1 MDYNSDVNAHRVA
14 LEINFIAKNAVD
26 REISIDMLKKEIE
39 HTFNGYSPNDK
50 HIIFNRVIKECYQQV
65 WMVEPSGARPSA
77 QFDMRLVCEPA
88 SLQQHE
94 KKMKQTF
101 VMQLAQFIVER
112 VRADNHKLDNN
123 NRFHDDFYRE
133 CASDLLEKDFARPV
147 DDELL
152 LIYVKQLVIIMRESG
167 LLENEKG
174 IASIRIPGSISE
186 YFKILFNGFWNNCKW
201 EDIFPSAPDAA
212 AEMQGMRAIFID
224 LLYNSENEVA
234 VEKLAN
240 DFFEMTGFAA
250 INDAFLISFLDFY
263 LVTWLN
269 HFGLV
274 SYRFSGVHD
283 PVSIAM
289 SKLGRWFLQGMH
301 TE

>member
-1 MDYNSDVNAHRVA
+1 MNYNSDVNAHRVA

-39 HTFNGYSPNDK
+39 HTFNGYSPNDR
-50 HIIFNRVIKECYQQV
+50 HLIFNRVIKECYQQV
-65 WMVEPSGARPSA
+65 WTVEPAPAGPSA
-77 QFDMRLVCEPA
+77 QFDMRLVREPS
-88 SLQQHE
+88 SLQRHE
-94 KKMKQTF
+94 KKMKETF
-101 VMQLAQFIVER
+101 VMKLAQFIIER
-112 VRADNHKLDNN
+112 VRADNHKLDSN

-133 CASDLLEKDFARPV
+133 CAGDLLDKDFARPI

-167 LLENEKG
+167 LLENDMG
-174 IASIRIPGSISE
+174 VASIRMPGSVPE
-186 YFKILFNGFWNNCKW
+186 YFKILFNGFWNKCKW
-201 EDIFPSAPDAA
+201 ADIFPSAPDAA
-212 AEMQGMRAIFID
+212 AEIQATRTIFID
-224 LLYNSENEVA
+224 LLCNSGNEVA

-240 DFFEMTGFAA
+240 DFFEMTGFAD
-250 INDAFLISFLDFY
+250 INNAFLISFLDFY

-283 PVSIAM
+283 PVSITM
-289 SKLGRWFLQGMH
+289 SKFGRWFLRDMH

>member
-1 MDYNSDVNAHRVA
+1 MNYNSDVNTHRVA

-39 HTFNGYSPNDK
+39 HTFNGYSPSDR

-65 WMVEPSGARPSA
+65 WTVEPTAARPSA
-77 QFDMRLVCEPA
+77 QFDVRLVREPA

-101 VMQLAQFIVER
+101 VMQLAQFIIER

-152 LIYVKQLVIIMRESG
+152 LIYLKQLVIIMRESG
-167 LLENEKG
+167 LLGKDRG
-174 IASIRIPGSISE
+174 IASVHIPGSVPE
-186 YFKILFNGFWNNCKW
+186 YFKMLFNGFWNKCKW

-212 AEMQGMRAIFID
+212 TEIQATRTIFID
-224 LLYNSENEVA
+224 LLYNSGNEVA

-240 DFFEMTGFAA
+240 DFFEMTGFAT

-274 SYRFSGVHD
+274 SYRVSGVHD
-283 PVSIAM
+283 PVSITM
-289 SKLGRWFLQGMH
+289 SKFGRWFLQGMQ
-301 TE
+301 EK